1 MCSCGQRTFPIM
13 PDALNRSLAG
23 SIVTITATVVEE
35 LIITWVFLGRE
46 QIKLSM
52 VCCI

>member
-13 PDALNRSLAG
+13 RDALNRSLAG